1 MDLRGEY
8 RIPVPQEQ
16 VWNAL
21 NDPEVLRQSIP
32 GCESLDKI
40 EETVY
45 RAIAL
50 VKVGPVKARFT
61 GSIELSDLNPPHSY
75 TITGQG
81 KGGAAG
87 FAKGEAKVTLVAD
100 GNETILTY
108 TVKATIGGKLAQ
120 VGQRLINIT
129 ARKMADDF
137 FTNFVHAVS
146 PTAMDAGTKSDLA
159 PRDQASATPTRTG
172 YANVWTAAAAVLVAL
187 IIVLFLIVRS

>member
-8 RIPVPQEQ
+8 RIPAPQEQ

-32 GCESLDKI
+32 GCESLDKV

-45 RAIAL
+45 RAVAL

-87 FAKGEAKVTLVAD
+87 FAKGEARVTLVSD
-100 GNETILTY
+100 GRETILTY
-108 TVKATIGGKLAQ
+108 TVKANVGGKLAQ
-120 VGQRLINIT
+120 IGQRLIDLT

-137 FTNFVHAVS
+137 FTNFVRTVS
-146 PTAMDAGTKSDLA
+146 SAALDTGTEIDLA
-159 PRDQASATPTRTG
+159 PRDQAPATPIRTG
-172 YANVWTAAAAVLVAL
+172 YGNVWAVATAVLVAL

>member
-8 RIPVPQEQ
+8 RIPAPQEQ

-32 GCESLDKI
+32 GCESLDKV

-45 RAIAL
+45 RAVAL

-87 FAKGEAKVTLVAD
+87 FAKGEARVTLVSD
-100 GNETILTY
+100 GRETILTY
-108 TVKATIGGKLAQ
+108 TVKANVGGKLAQ
-120 VGQRLINIT
+120 IGQRLIDLT

-137 FTNFVHAVS
+137 FTNFVRTVS
-146 PTAMDAGTKSDLA
+146 SAALDTGTEIDLA
-159 PRDQASATPTRTG
+159 PRDQASATPIRTG
-172 YANVWTAAAAVLVAL
+172 YGNVWAVATAVLVAL